1 MQHHKRKRRWT
12 GKRPPPRLA
21 CLVAILVTIFS
32 YRALAQCT
40 PLGQACESVPVDCN
54 AAATARIDV
63 AGQRNLHRLNFDVG
77 DGEIDEVVVAAVAPA
92 GPDFR
97 PAWRLL
103 DQAGRP
109 VAPCD
114 SFAAVGR
121 VDCGPLTNAG
131 NPYRIEV
138 GDVADASVGTYQIYL
153 QRLTAP
159 QACLGNFKSCDIDPP
174 TDTDLLS
181 FTVDGVSRVS
191 IQVNAAEDSGEN
203 FEPYW
208 RVIDASGTPTKGC
221 GAFTLAEEKGCGVL
235 PAAGNPYRLEVT
247 DFLNDAT
254 GEFTASINDAALCV
268 TPTPSVSFAVE
279 AAHGAPGKTVGVNVT
294 LSAPGEE
301 SVAATQNCIGLV
313 HAVPVVPDAD
323 GNPTC
328 AVNPDIHKD
337 ASSFVFTPS
346 GCKVGVDCGE
356 VCASIFALDNS
367 DPIPDGATLYSCA
380 LRIADDAGPDMYP
393 LVCSEPIASDP
404 TGTRLGAQCT
414 DGTVD
419 VGICA
424 GDCDGNG
431 SVTVDELV
439 RGANIALGNTDAT
452 ACRAVDRNA
461 DGQVTIDELV
471 AAVSNAVNGCA

>member
-1 MQHHKRKRRWT
+1 MNVRRPAARV
-12 GKRPPPRLA
+12 GPPQLA
-21 CLVAILVTIFS
+21 CLVAILVTTFS
-32 YRALAQCT
+32 CRALALAQCT
-40 PLGQACESVPVDCN
+40 PLGQACESVPIDCN

-63 AGQRNLHRLNFDVG
+63 AGQRNLHRLNFEVG
-77 DGEIDEVVVAAVAPA
+77 DGEIVEVAVAAVAPA

-103 DQAGRP
+103 DQASRP

-114 SFAAVGR
+114 SFTGVGR
-121 VDCGPLTNAG
+121 VDCGPLATAG

-138 GDVADASVGTYQIYL
+138 GDVANANVGTYQIFL
-153 QRLTAP
+153 QRLTVP
-159 QACLGNFKSCDIDPP
+159 QACLGNYKFCDIDPP

-181 FTVDGVSRVS
+181 FTVDGVSEVG

-208 RVIDASGTPTKGC
+208 RVLDASGAPAKRC
-221 GAFTLAEEKGCGVL
+221 GAFTLAEEMECGVL

-247 DFLNDAT
+247 DFFNDAT
-254 GEFTASINDAALCV
+254 GEFTAFINDAALCV

-279 AAHGAPGKTVGVNVT
+279 TAHGAPGKTVGVNVT
-294 LSAPGEE
+294 LSAPGDE
-301 SVAATQNCIGLV
+301 SVAATQNCIGLA
-313 HAVPVVPDAD
+313 HAAPVVADAG

-337 ASSFVFTPS
+337 ASSFVFTPA

-356 VCASIFALDNS
+356 VCASIFALDNI

-404 TGTRLGAQCT
+404 AGKRLGAQCT

-419 VGICA
+419 VGICV

-439 RGANIALGNTDAT
+439 RGVNIALGNIDAT
-452 ACRAVDRNA
+452 QCPTLDRNA
-461 DGQVTIDELV
+461 DGKVTIDELV